1 MRSTTYALFEDAI
14 LAGQQV
20 ICTYDGHHREICP
33 HIIGLNKDGKEA
45 VLAWQ
50 FAGGSKGGLPPGG
63 QWRCLILANVRNAR
77 VRDGVWHTG
86 PYHQA
91 TQTCV
96 TDIYLDINEPA
107 HRQEW

>member
-1 MRSTTYALFEDAI
+1 MRSTIYALFADAI
-14 LAGQQV
+14 LAEQQV
-20 ICTYDGHHREICP
+20 TCIYDGHHREICP

-77 VRDGVWHTG
+77 ARDGIWHTG
-86 PYHQA
+86 SYHQT

-96 TDIYLDINEPA
+96 TDIDLDINVHH
-107 HRQEW
+107 HRRER